1 MIDIGSTEFYIGVPS
16 LPREQFTDYSE
27 RLFDAWEAR
36 LASELPLDDYAIAL
50 DVEEGSIKGLGKA
63 GVTLTGL
70 YVFVCGYGSFVQ
82 GLQTIQSHA
91 TSAGQFLVANAHAPF
106 AGTGPEPIVKRRGG
120 TLGQLQRL
128 FSRVQSRAITVEEAM
143 VEAERLIGDE
153 AATAPDFMAR
163 LNESLRTAPLLPLQI
178 TLPMEGIEDDQDPLE
193 DRRNPAPV
201 APRPRNALPPE
212 ILLRIQIWRETKRG
226 KKNVRVVE
234 I

>member
-1 MIDIGSTEFYIGVPS
+1 
-16 LPREQFTDYSE
+16 
-27 RLFDAWEAR
+27 
-36 LASELPLDDYAIAL
+36 
-50 DVEEGSIKGLGKA
+50 
-63 GVTLTGL
+63 
-70 YVFVCGYGSFVQ
+70 
-82 GLQTIQSHA
+82 
-91 TSAGQFLVANAHAPF
+91 
-106 AGTGPEPIVKRRGG
+106 
-120 TLGQLQRL
+120 
-128 FSRVQSRAITVEEAM
+128 VQSRAITVEEAM